1 MSAPAT
7 PEAAP
12 RVRVSG
18 IGKSFGGVTAIH
30 TADLAVRPGTVHA
43 LVGEN
48 GAGKSTLIKIISG
61 AETPDR
67 GMIEFDGRP
76 VTLTGTTDAMSLGV
90 ATVYQEPQLFAELT
104 VTENIFTGR
113 ELRRAGRVDWRRQR
127 DQVDQLLELIGLP
140 ARLATRPVGQL
151 SIAVQQ
157 QVSIAKALAQQAS
170 VLILDEPSAI
180 LTEAE
185 IEVLFGVVRRLTER
199 GVSVIYISHRLD
211 ELFRI
216 ADEVTIMRDGRSI
229 GTHPIDELTVRRI
242 AELMVGGAIEE
253 RARTP
258 ATVSGA
264 PVLTLDRLTGEGF
277 REVDLSVRAGE
288 IVALYGL
295 VGSGAAEIAATLWG
309 MITPTGG
316 SITLAGRPIRP
327 RSPRHA
333 QRLGIALLPADRK
346 RQGLFAFQS
355 IAFNV
360 SAGHIRRLSRFRLW
374 FDRRKEREIA
384 RSMIDRLAIRTTG
397 ETQPVGALSGGNAQ
411 KAVLARQ
418 LVGTPKLLL
427 LSEPTQGVDVGA
439 KEEIHRLIADLA
451 DQGTAVLVV
460 TADLPEA
467 LRVAD
472 RIIVVRDGS
481 TTAEFGPDTS
491 QVDVLAAASGGDE
504 PEAAR

>member
-1 MSAPAT
+1 MT
-7 PEAAP
+7 TEAVP
-12 RVRVSG
+12 RIRVGG
-18 IGKSFGGVTAIH
+18 IAKSFGGVAAIRS
-30 TADLAVRPGTVHA
+30 ADLAVRPGTVHA

-61 AETPDR
+61 AEVPDR
-67 GMIEFDGRP
+67 GVIEFDGRP
-76 VTLTGTTDAMSLGV
+76 VTLAGTAEAMALGV

-127 DQVDQLLELIGLP
+127 DQVDELLRLIGLP
-140 ARLATRPVGQL
+140 ERLATRPVGQL
-151 SIAVQQ
+151 PIAVQQ

-185 IEVLFGVVRRLTER
+185 IEVLFRVVRRLTER

-211 ELFRI
+211 ELVRI
-216 ADEVTIMRDGRSI
+216 ADEVTIMRDGRTLGTQPI
-229 GTHPIDELTVRRI
+229 GELKVRRI

-253 RARTP
+253 RAREHPTEP
-258 ATVSGA
+258 GA
-264 PVLTLDRLTGEGF
+264 PVLRLEGLAGEGF
-277 REVDLSVRAGE
+277 QDVQLSIKEGE

-295 VGSGAAEIAATLWG
+295 VGSGTAEIAGALWG
-309 MITPTGG
+309 MTKITGG
-316 SITLAGRPIRP
+316 TVVLRDRPVRP

-333 QRLGIALLPADRK
+333 QRLGIGLLPADRK

-360 SAGHIRRLSRFRLW
+360 SAGQIPLLSRLGLW
-374 FDRRKEREIA
+374 FDRRREREIA
-384 RSMIDRLAIRTTG
+384 RAMIERLAIRSTG
-397 ETQPVGALSGGNAQ
+397 ERQPVGTLSGGNAQ

-418 LVGTPKLLL
+418 LVDPPALLVL
-427 LSEPTQGVDVGA
+427 AEPTQGVDVGA
-439 KEEIHRLIADLA
+439 KEEIHRLIAELA
-451 DQGTAVLVV
+451 DQGAAIMVV

-467 LRVAD
+467 LRIAD
-472 RIIVVRDGS
+472 RVVVVRDGS
-481 TTAEFGPDTS
+481 TTTEFGPEAS
-491 QVDVLAAASGGDE
+491 QVDVLAAASGDE
-504 PEAAR
+504 SEPAR